1 MGNRRFIFAMV
12 GIYLLGLGVLI
23 GMLVED
29 VRFDESRSA
38 LLTQFDEDT
47 HRVHER
53 LTAIEREALAEH
65 NVTP

>member
-1 MGNRRFIFAMV
+1 MGNRRFIFSMV

-38 LLTQFDEDT
+38 LLTQLDEDT
-47 HRVHER
+47 HRLHER
-53 LTAIEREALAEH
+53 LMAIESETT
-65 NVTP
+65 VDGKSTP